1 MRGVD
6 VLVDMN
12 GYTQHARPELFAAA
26 PARVCVSL
34 LGFAASLQAPWLHAL
49 TTGAPPP
56 LPPSPPRACGP
67 ALLPRACVGAG
78 RVRRAEW

>member
-1 MRGVD
+1 M
-6 VLVDMN
+6 LVDMN

-56 LPPSPPRACGP
+56 SLPPPPALVGRPFSRAPVSGP
-67 ALLPRACVGAG
+67 AGCGGPSGDSLP
-78 RVRRAEW
+78 